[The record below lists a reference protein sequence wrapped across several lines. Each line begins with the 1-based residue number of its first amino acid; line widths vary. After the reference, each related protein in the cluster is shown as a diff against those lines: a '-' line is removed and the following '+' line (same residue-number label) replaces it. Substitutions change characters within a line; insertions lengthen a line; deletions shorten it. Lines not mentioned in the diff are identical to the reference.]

1 MKCKEIQE
9 HHRQVIGIVMKSS
22 NWVQRRSKNERFP
35 KKDELGSKGTTLW
48 NYPIF
53 PGKKNWLA
61 QRSHRVHQLYKTY
74 KFPIKHIVLQDW
86 IPQNSFI
93 WKARKN
99 NFFKPTASRGGS
111 TQYKYRFPHF
121 IRQMQKKYIY
131 TDYTQINRSKV
142 RRNEWMNHLEGSF
155 AVMASKTSL
164 VIYFAI
170 SLKLIHQINSLIT
183 G

>member
-121 IRQMQKKYIY
+121 IRQMQNIYIY
-131 TDYTQINRSKV
+131 TLIIHRLTGARYEEM
-142 RRNEWMNHLEGSF
+142 NEWITLRVPLQWWHLKQALWYTLPS
-155 AVMASKTSL
+155 VWSWSTK
-164 VIYFAI
+164 
-170 SLKLIHQINSLIT
+170 
-183 G
+183 